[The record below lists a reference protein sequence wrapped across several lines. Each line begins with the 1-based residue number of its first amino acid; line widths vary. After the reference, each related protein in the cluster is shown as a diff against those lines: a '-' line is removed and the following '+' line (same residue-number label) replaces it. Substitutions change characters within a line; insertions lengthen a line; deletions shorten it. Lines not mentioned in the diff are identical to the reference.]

1 MIRRS
6 TLILVVVFL
15 LALAGFL
22 LLNRQKE
29 QAAALVTPTAAS
41 QPLFAIEA
49 SQLTGIQVAD
59 AAGREVRLE
68 RISGAW
74 VLIDPAA
81 TATDTASV
89 ESLAGQ
95 IASLTARSFIENPP
109 PASATGLEPPAYTIR
124 LQLEDGSR
132 LTAEVGSETP
142 TKSGYYV
149 RLDDGQTAGSRLAV
163 VSTFSVDGITG
174 VLDNPPIYL
183 TPTVGLTPLSPEM
196 LPTSGVPVTPTP

>member
-22 LLNRQKE
+22 LLNRQQE
-29 QAAALVTPTAAS
+29 QAAAQVTPTAAV
-41 QPLFAIEA
+41 QPLFNVEA

-89 ESLAGQ
+89 DSLASQ
-95 IASLTARSFIENPP
+95 LASLTVRSFIENPP
-109 PASATGLEPPAYTIR
+109 AASATGLEPPAFTIR

-149 RLDDGQTAGSRLAV
+149 RLDDNRLAV

>member
-22 LLNRQKE
+22 LLDRQKE
-29 QAAALVTPTAAS
+29 QAAALVTPTAAN
-41 QPLFAIEA
+41 QPLFGIEA

-59 AAGREVRLE
+59 TAGREVRLE

-74 VLIDPAA
+74 ALIDPAA

-89 ESLAGQ
+89 DSLASQ
-95 IASLTARSFIENPP
+95 LASLTARSFIENPP
-109 PASATGLEPPAYTIR
+109 AASATGLEPPAFTIR

-149 RLDDGQTAGSRLAV
+149 RLDDNRLAV

-196 LPTSGVPVTPTP
+196 LPTSGSPVTPTP

>member
-41 QPLFAIEA
+41 QPLFELEA

-81 TATDTASV
+81 TATDTASA
-89 ESLAGQ
+89 ESLASQ

-109 PASATGLEPPAYTIR
+109 AASATGLEPPAFTIR

-149 RLDDGQTAGSRLAV
+149 RLDDGQTAGGRLAV

-196 LPTSGVPVTPTP
+196 LPTSGGSVTPTP

>member
-29 QAAALVTPTAAS
+29 QAAARVTPTAAS
-41 QPLFAIEA
+41 QPLFGLEA

-89 ESLAGQ
+89 DSLASQ
-95 IASLTARSFIENPP
+95 LASLTARSFIENPP
-109 PASATGLEPPAYTIR
+109 AASATGLEPPAYTIR

-149 RLDDGQTAGSRLAV
+149 RLDDNRLAV